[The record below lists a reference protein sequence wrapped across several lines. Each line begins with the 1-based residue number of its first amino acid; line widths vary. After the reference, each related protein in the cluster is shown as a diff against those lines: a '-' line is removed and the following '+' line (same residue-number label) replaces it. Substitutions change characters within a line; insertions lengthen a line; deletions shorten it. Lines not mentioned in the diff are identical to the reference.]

1 MAFIQRA
8 EGETEA
14 KELRRELSN
23 TYVALSEIYMTD
35 LCDNEEAETESRRYI
50 QVRTVSIYFI
60 VLRIHAI
67 LVRIRI
73 RAFMPVI
80 PDPNPSFFVIDLQD
94 GKFLCLFFLKL
105 HHISKIK
112 KSKRSHKTV
121 GIKVLL
127 TI

>member
-1 MAFIQRA
+1 MTFIQRS

-60 VLRIHAI
+60 QIVADPCHFGTHPDPRIHASDKW
-67 LVRIRI
+67 IRI
-73 RAFMPVI
+73 
-80 PDPNPSFFVIDLQD
+80 S
-94 GKFLCLFFLKL
+94 G
-105 HHISKIK
+105 H
-112 KSKRSHKTV
+112 
-121 GIKVLL
+121 
-127 TI
+127 